1 MQDSFGHLHT
11 QRCRL
16 RVHGHF
22 NSPHR
27 NIHQKTKKTCFF
39 FYFSFFLSGIFLSTS
54 SPFSHKI
61 HMKPAQKEAVVCGGV
76 PSSNHHDWKLKPA
89 WMGLK
94 MEYK

>member
-16 RVHGHF
+16 RAHGHF

-27 NIHQKTKKTCFF
+27 NIHQKNEENMPF
-39 FYFSFFLSGIFLSTS
+39 FYFFFFLSGIFLSTS

-61 HMKPAQKEAVVCGGV
+61 LLKPAQKEAVVWWCAKQQ
-76 PSSNHHDWKLKPA
+76 PPRLKAKASVDGP
-89 WMGLK
+89 
-94 MEYK
+94 